1 LLLSEK
7 CNIKLAD
14 TNNDNTRFI
23 FVTGG
28 VMSAVGKGVATA
40 SLGKL
45 LQFRGFNI
53 SVVKIDPY
61 LNVDPGTLNP
71 IEHGECFIT
80 EDVWDFTPVQG
91 SDERSYRI
99 SEIDQDFGTYSRFL
113 GIEMHPSH
121 NITSGQIYLSTI
133 LRERKGRFLGKTVQI
148 IPHVT
153 NIIKERLMEISKN
166 ENLDVLLIECGGT
179 VGDLESSIFLEAFRQ
194 IKLEFP
200 KRTALVHVTLVP
212 YSRAVGQQ
220 KSKPTQHSVRMLQ
233 SAGLQPDIIIGRS
246 EKPLADDI
254 KSKISLYSNIPDV
267 AVISNPDLQVVYE
280 LPLLFEEQG
289 LGDFLCELIDLKA
302 KLVSYS
308 EVNNYSE
315 WLKMVEMY
323 KNADKRVKIA
333 MPGKYFNIS
342 DSYISINDALDHAA
356 AHQGYK
362 AELKMINIT
371 EETNIYEELKECDGI
386 LLTPGFG
393 GRAVE
398 GMIKSAAYAM
408 ENKVPFLGICFG
420 AQLFFAAFCREYLG
434 LKGAN
439 SSEIDP
445 KTPYPVVD
453 ILSSQK
459 DVTEKGGTMRLGAQ
473 KIIVNE
479 KTKLYDA
486 YQQKEIYERFRHRYH
501 IQERYIDEKAKE
513 MGLIVSSRDE
523 TGKIINSIEL
533 DREDHWMVGTQFH
546 PEFKSRPY
554 APSKVYYD
562 FIKACAAYKNK
573 KKGN

>member
-1 LLLSEK
+1 MTDANES
-7 CNIKLAD
+7 
-14 TNNDNTRFI
+14 NTRFI
-23 FVTGG
+23 FITGG
-28 VMSAVGKGVATA
+28 VMSGIGKGVVTA
-40 SLGKL
+40 SIGKV

-80 EDVWDFTPVQG
+80 EDVWDFTPVPE
-91 SDERSYRI
+91 SDERCYKI

-133 LRERKGRFLGKTVQI
+133 LRERKGKFLGKTVQL

-153 NIIKERLMEISKN
+153 SIIKKRLMAISES

-194 IKLEFP
+194 IKLEYP
-200 KRTALVHVTLVP
+200 HRTALVHVTLVP

-220 KSKPTQHSVRMLQ
+220 KSKPTQHSVKMLQ
-233 SAGLQPDIIIGRS
+233 SVGLQPDIIIGRS

-254 KSKISLYSNIPDV
+254 KSKISLYSNIPEA
-267 AVISNPDLQVVYE
+267 AVISNPDLDVVYE

-308 EVNNYSE
+308 EVTNYSE
-315 WLKMVEMY
+315 WVKMVELY
-323 KNADKRVKIA
+323 KNASKTVRIA

-342 DSYISINDALDHAA
+342 DSYISINDALEHAA

-362 AELKMINIT
+362 TELKMINIT
-371 EETNIYEELKECDGI
+371 EDTNIEEVLRDCDGI

-393 GRAVE
+393 ERAVE
-398 GMIKSAAYAM
+398 GMIKSAEYAM
-408 ENKVPFLGICFG
+408 EKKVPFLGICFG
-420 AQLFFAAFCREYLG
+420 AQLFYIAFCRKYLG
-434 LKGAN
+434 LTGAN
-439 SSEIDP
+439 SSEIVTD
-445 KTPYPVVD
+445 TPYPVVD
-453 ILSSQK
+453 LLESQK
-459 DVTEKGGTMRLGAQ
+459 DVTEKGGSMRLGAH
-473 KIIVNE
+473 KIIIE
-479 KTKLYDA
+479 KNTKLFNA
-486 YQQKEIYERFRHRYH
+486 YNQKEIKERFRHRYH
-501 IQERYIDEKAKE
+501 IQERFITEEAKQKG
-513 MGLIVSSRDE
+513 MIVSSRDE

-533 DREDHWMVGTQFH
+533 NRDDHWMVGTQFH

-554 APSKVYYD
+554 APSKLYFD
-562 FIKACAAYKNK
+562 FIKACVAK
-573 KKGN
+573 KAGNI